1 MSAKQSILD
10 KRARDESPGSESG
23 SDDSNIDM
31 PSGFTS
37 DSFSDEESVYAELN
51 WPTWKAFVKSLGLSS
66 IQWTGPLGVIR
77 IQQLFG
83 TIQLGTTGITISTK
97 DQAPIALSYQ
107 DVVDASSPIQIERR
121 DDAVH
126 FVGSVKQFR
135 TFRRNLSDLI
145 FDQLVP
151 MASKQ
156 PFDAP
161 GHVLAMK
168 GEEEEEET
176 K

>member
-1 MSAKQSILD
+1 
-10 KRARDESPGSESG
+10 
-23 SDDSNIDM
+23 
-31 PSGFTS
+31 
-37 DSFSDEESVYAELN
+37 
-51 WPTWKAFVKSLGLSS
+51 
-66 IQWTGPLGVIR
+66 
-77 IQQLFG
+77 
-83 TIQLGTTGITISTK
+83 
-97 DQAPIALSYQ
+97 
-107 DVVDASSPIQIERR
+107 
-121 DDAVH
+121 
-126 FVGSVKQFR
+126 VKQFR